1 MGSLNISGSYCPL
14 LERLSYQKLFEPLVD
29 LLSLDKDRKNK
40 YNIPH
45 KQVRIALPWCCQNS
59 TSLYLYLDFQ
69 QHVRSNK
76 TKLPW
81 YEYILLFDNHR
92 MVKGSRLCLYWCN
105 SLSSTLTHPECLL
118 SFQWM
123 HFIYKL
129 LAPQQQIHKKT
140 SYNLRFRCQ
149 TTQEEIHIIAA
160 KRN

>member
-69 QHVRSNK
+69 QRIRSNK

-92 MVKGSRLCLYWCN
+92 MVKASHFIVMLY
-105 SLSSTLTHPECLL
+105 
-118 SFQWM
+118 
-123 HFIYKL
+123 FIYKL
-129 LAPQQQIHKKT
+129 LLSIILCDVSLLPPQQQIHKKT
-140 SYNLRFRCQ
+140 SHNLRFRCQ

-160 KRN
+160 KRNLK

>member
-14 LERLSYQKLFEPLVD
+14 LEHLSYQKLFEPLVD

-45 KQVRIALPWCCQNS
+45 KQVRIALPWCCQIS

-105 SLSSTLTHPECLL
+105 SLSSTLTHPNAFYPFSECILFLNYSHHSNRFTRRLL
-118 SFQWM
+118 
-123 HFIYKL
+123 
-129 LAPQQQIHKKT
+129 
-140 SYNLRFRCQ
+140 
-149 TTQEEIHIIAA
+149 IIWGSDVRPHRR
-160 KRN
+160 KYTL